1 MIALSS
7 AVKNR
12 SLMGHVAAK
21 GYLSPKTV
29 AEFDDLKAWL
39 KKFSEYPEAERIQ
52 TLAERKD
59 PKRAKELKEPV
70 RRIIRG
76 NSDES
81 DAVAEFSSPEAEAA
95 ARKLKSLIGSGKVDA
110 AAAYLDS
117 ADLRGKLPGADYGR
131 LAHQVA
137 AGQYYAGD
145 SGTALALAG
154 RVAGQVRA
162 DVPEADWIAGLAAFR
177 LNKFDVAAKHF
188 SAMAGNEATTSWLKS
203 AAAFWAARSYLN
215 SKQPDQVSRMLQ
227 IAADK
232 PRTFYG
238 LLALRLL
245 GKQPPFKWNEPELDR
260 KSFQRLIKT
269 PAIAR
274 GVALYQVGEL
284 EAAEGSIA
292 RAHGRLNTELD
303 RPFIALA
310 HELGFANVQ
319 LVAAH
324 GARSPDLK
332 AAAYPVMSVKPSDG
346 WQVDPA
352 LVHAIVRQESKFE
365 MRVTS
370 SSNARGLM
378 QVLPSTAAGTM
389 KDSTL
394 DDPGAKAKLFDPAF
408 NLSVGQRYVQKMFSF
423 VQPDGNLL
431 QLVVAYNGGPGNLQK
446 WLKEVEYRGDIKG
459 DLFGDERFFCDGEQ
473 FWRLQ
478 NAAIAKLRNDLTEKG
493 WQAVHVIGP
502 AERFQAWGHEP
513 VPKCKGGAVYIEVG
527 PNGRVTV
534 QKGLLPSAEA
544 RKALRAVEGEA
555 CDGAD
560 DDTGR
565 PERPELSAPLANY
578 IDLVRHSAVRLAIA
592 RTPKIALRVMLAQPE
607 YLLAMKCL
615 SLRLAAEFHDEDDIR
630 YLLRHLNIETY
641 EQAVQ
646 LITRFYPQERFP
658 QKTLHALGELLPK
671 DG

>member
-1 MIALSS
+1 MTIRVLRVLVIAASCALSLSSDVGIAASNSFVRVLSDQDVDTYKQMFAAAANGERDRVIALAST
-7 AVKNR
+7 VKNR

-39 KKFSEYPEAERIQ
+39 KKFNEYPEAERIQ

-59 PKRAKELKEPV
+59 SKRAKELKDPV

-81 DAVAEFSSPEAEAA
+81 DAVAEFSSAEAEAA
-95 ARKLKSLIGSGKVDA
+95 ARKLKGLISSGKVDA
-110 AAAYLDS
+110 ASAYLDS

-137 AGQYYAGD
+137 AGQYYLGD
-145 SGTALALAG
+145 SRTAFALAG

-177 LNKFDVAAKHF
+177 LSKFDVAAKHF
-188 SAMAGNEATTSWLKS
+188 SAMAENGATTSWLRS
-203 AAAFWAARSYLN
+203 AAAFWAARSFLI

-245 GKQPPFKWNEPELDR
+245 GKQPPFTWNEPDLDL

-269 PAIAR
+269 PGIAR
-274 GVALYQVGEL
+274 GIALYQVGEL

-310 HELGFANVQ
+310 HDLGFANVQ

-324 GARSPDLK
+324 GARAPDLK
-332 AAAYPVMSVKPSDG
+332 AAAYPVMSIKPSDG

-352 LVHAIVRQESKFE
+352 LVHAIARQESKFE

-423 VQPDGNLL
+423 VEPDGNLI

-446 WLKEVEYRGDIKG
+446 WLKEVEYRGDPL
-459 DLFGDERFFCDGEQ
+459 LF
-473 FWRLQ
+473 
-478 NAAIAKLRNDLTEKG
+478 
-493 WQAVHVIGP
+493 
-502 AERFQAWGHEP
+502 
-513 VPKCKGGAVYIEVG
+513 IES
-527 PNGRVTV
+527 
-534 QKGLLPSAEA
+534 LPSRET
-544 RKALRAVEGEA
+544 RGYVE
-555 CDGAD
+555 
-560 DDTGR
+560 R
-565 PERPELSAPLANY
+565 VVANY
-578 IDLVRHSAVRLAIA
+578 WIYQDR
-592 RTPKIALRVMLAQPE
+592 
-607 YLLAMKCL
+607 
-615 SLRLAAEFHDEDDIR
+615 
-630 YLLRHLNIETY
+630 
-641 EQAVQ
+641 
-646 LITRFYPQERFP
+646 
-658 QKTLHALGELLPK
+658 LGEEKTTLDQLARGEWPVLK
-671 DG
+671 WSDRQRVAELKR

>member
-1 MIALSS
+1 MTIRVLRVLVIAASCALSLSSDVSLAAPSTFIRVLSDEDVETYKQMFAAAANGERDRVIALSS

-59 PKRAKELKEPV
+59 LKRAKELKEPV

-81 DAVAEFSSPEAEAA
+81 DAVAEFSSTEAEAA

-446 WLKEVEYRGDIKG
+446 WLKEVEYRGDPL
-459 DLFGDERFFCDGEQ
+459 LF
-473 FWRLQ
+473 
-478 NAAIAKLRNDLTEKG
+478 
-493 WQAVHVIGP
+493 
-502 AERFQAWGHEP
+502 
-513 VPKCKGGAVYIEVG
+513 IES
-527 PNGRVTV
+527 
-534 QKGLLPSAEA
+534 LPSRETRGYVERVVANYWIYQDRLGEDKTTLDQLA
-544 RKALRAVEGEA
+544 RGEWPVLKWSDRQRVAALR
-555 CDGAD
+555 
-560 DDTGR
+560 R
-565 PERPELSAPLANY
+565 
-578 IDLVRHSAVRLAIA
+578 
-592 RTPKIALRVMLAQPE
+592 
-607 YLLAMKCL
+607 
-615 SLRLAAEFHDEDDIR
+615 
-630 YLLRHLNIETY
+630 
-641 EQAVQ
+641 
-646 LITRFYPQERFP
+646 
-658 QKTLHALGELLPK
+658 
-671 DG
+671 